1 MKINNLTKQSIF
13 IFLAIISSCTK
24 EEADLTIDTPENKGM
39 LVFNSIEEY
48 NDALIRTNE
57 FNHEELVAWEDINEF
72 KSFGRASEEI
82 FFGQNF
88 ENFKAQDDFNRFV
101 KGNSQFVELI
111 KEEGEYTLDVKYYN
125 CPERYLM
132 NEDRMYQV
140 ADTVYKV
147 FTNGTAYVESR
158 NVEILSSISGDIF
171 KPIKSTKIGF
181 IESSKKVL
189 NTDKS
194 CYGGTDRA
202 TSGRERVRI
211 KIYQERLGQYAWDKV
226 SVHAEIRPYRKTL
239 GVWYWCKRSI
249 SGELKWKYKFYDY
262 EWITE
267 TEQWNSDYKS
277 FISVDDSR
285 NCPPGAFATFAG
297 YDFKARIPATD
308 YARLECN
315 IGIFN

>member
-1 MKINNLTKQSIF
+1 MKINNLTKLTIF
-13 IFLAIISSCTK
+13 ILLAIFSSCTK
-24 EEADLTIDTPENKGM
+24 EEADLTIDAPENKGM
-39 LVFNSIEEY
+39 LVFNSMEEY
-48 NDALIRTNE
+48 NDALIRTSE
-57 FNHEELVAWEDINEF
+57 FNQEELIAWEDINEF
-72 KSFGRASEEI
+72 KSYGRASEVI

-88 ENFKAQDDFNRFV
+88 ENFKAQDDFKRFV

-111 KEEGEYTLDVKYYN
+111 EEEGEYTLDVKYYN

-132 NEDRMYQV
+132 NEERMYQV
-140 ADTVYKV
+140 SDTVYKV

-158 NVEILSSISGDIF
+158 NVEILSSISGDVF

-189 NTDKS
+189 NTDKP

-211 KIYQERLGQYAWDKV
+211 KIYQKYKRYYDYDKV

-249 SGELKWKYKFYDY
+249 SGELSWKFKFHDNNY
-262 EWITE
+262 ITQ
-267 TEQWNSDYKS
+267 TRQWNSYFDS
-277 FISVDDSR
+277 FIKISKSE
-285 NCPPGAFATFAG
+285 NCPIGAFATFAG
-297 YDFKARIPATD
+297 YSFKARIPATD